1 KAVVEKDRVVVLPPG
16 IDDLTVAALP
26 NAVMGSAMGL
36 LFRAAMQA
44 GETVLI
50 NGATGFTG
58 KVAVQVAKH
67 YVAGKIIATGR
78 NERTLQSL
86 LALGA
91 DEIVPLQQQEE
102 AMVA

>member
-1 KAVVEKDRVVVLPPG
+1 RFSRDWSSDVCSS
-16 IDDLTVAALP
+16 DL
-26 NAVMGSAMGL
+26 
-36 LFRAAMQA
+36 
-44 GETVLI
+44 

-67 YVAGKIIATGR
+67 YGAGKIIATGR

-91 DEIVPLQQQEE
+91 DEMVPLQQQEE
-102 AMVA
+102 AMVAQIRDLHRASPVDRSEERRVGTRVRAGW